1 MTSLQSPKSSSP
13 RIAIVG
19 GGPGGLTLARVLQT
33 RGIAATVFERE
44 ASATARPQGGT
55 LDMQGD
61 TGQVALKL
69 AGLLDQF
76 LAISR
81 PEGQDGRTLDKT
93 GKILLE
99 EKAAP
104 EDRFKPEIDRGDL
117 RRLLLESLGDG
128 VVRWG
133 SSIRS
138 VRPVG
143 SGRHELVFGD
153 GKTETFDLVV
163 GADGA
168 WSHVRPLLSDAQPQY
183 TGVTFVEVHFND
195 VDRSH
200 PHIAKLVGQGIMFC
214 CADNKG
220 LIAQR
225 NANAHVRVYVAL
237 RVPEDWVKSGG
248 IDFND
253 APATRTALL
262 RLFPDWAPSL
272 LALVRECEDSFIPR
286 PLYAL
291 PVPHVWTT
299 RPGLTLLGDAAHL
312 MSPFGGQGANLA
324 MLDGAE
330 LGVAISEAP
339 DLETAVRRYEAVM
352 QPRGQKAAEFAA
364 QGLAEAISEDA
375 ARHAQERAQR
385 LLGPAQANSAEAV

>member
-1 MTSLQSPKSSSP
+1 MTSLHSSKSSSP
-13 RIAIVG
+13 RIAIIG

-44 ASATARPQGGT
+44 TSADARSQGGT
-55 LDMQGD
+55 LDMHGD

-69 AGLLDQF
+69 AGLLEPF
-76 LAISR
+76 FALSR
-81 PEGQDGRTLDKT
+81 PEGQDGRMLDKT
-93 GKILLE
+93 GKVLHE
-99 EKAAP
+99 EKSAAD
-104 EDRFKPEIDRGDL
+104 ERFKPEIDRGEL
-117 RRLLLESLGDG
+117 RRLLLGSLEDG

-143 SGRHELVFGD
+143 PGRHELVFGD

-195 VDRSH
+195 VDRRH
-200 PHIAKLVGQGIMFC
+200 PHISELVGQGTMTCF
-214 CADNKG
+214 ADNKG
-220 LIAQR
+220 LVAQR

-237 RVPEDWVKSGG
+237 RVPEDWVKTGG

-253 APATRTALL
+253 APAARAALL

-272 LALVRECEDSFIPR
+272 LGLVRECEDSFIPR

-330 LGVAISEAP
+330 LGVALSEAP
-339 DLETAVRRYEAVM
+339 ELETAVRRYEAVM

-364 QGLAEAISEDA
+364 RGLAGAISEDA
-375 ARHAQERAQR
+375 ERHARERARRFQEMR
-385 LLGPAQANSAEAV
+385 QANSAGPV